1 MNKSMKNIYYV
12 LAGFMLFILFFSFNS
27 CNKST
32 PTEPQNSSPPP
43 ASGTTSLG
51 IISYSPDYSKEKSA
65 ELDTSAIDI
74 STTDASGIKWDLHIP
89 KQDFQSS
96 TTITIT
102 PIINVKSDTTYN
114 ITNGVVFQPDGF
126 QFTTPAILTVT
137 FTQLSQKNAF
147 YFFSQNGKNVEFA
160 SFSDSAG
167 SYKIPI
173 THFSGAATGTPH
185 NLSEFCAIGT
195 AKYNEALTEE
205 NNILQQTPVVP
216 VPPDID
222 LNCGIDPSKEKIL
235 DDYLKQFMLPEDTV
249 IKKML
254 GGLAA
259 MQLAG
264 CNPNITAGG
273 MVQTGKLAEHLLQK
287 AQMAYNQYSN
297 DNKKYPAVVKAMLS
311 VSAKFQLLGGT
322 PPANELAQL
331 GIWAKNYY
339 DAQLLKF
346 TQSHDYSVIH
356 SLFTLSSEAQ
366 LFGVD
371 APYYNEIINAATFK
385 LTINE
390 GLENIIYDNGIP
402 PDTQQ
407 VIIQGAIDLQPSITN
422 AGFSYTGQ
430 GYINYIYGLTGDA
443 CYDAANNP
451 QRGHDKI
458 VLPQNFSFTVY
469 VDSLNLCKQN
479 YVSIRF
485 DSVGSDF
492 EQWNYGYDI
501 TGANGC
507 TNVGSDMQHSA
518 NASLTLDMNNFVFSN
533 ESYFD
538 YYSDG
543 FNLRPFI
550 HNNNINAV
558 DTTYSVDSTLSS
570 GLGTINLKGQLQI
583 KLVHNPQ

>member
-1 MNKSMKNIYYV
+1 MNTLNKKVYYFI
-12 LAGFMLFILFFSFNS
+12 AGLILFGLFFSFNS
-27 CNKST
+27 CKKPS
-32 PTEPQNSSPPP
+32 PTEPQNSSSPST
-43 ASGTTSLG
+43 SGTTTLG
-51 IISYSPDYSKEKSA
+51 TISYSPDYSREKSA
-65 ELDTSAIDI
+65 ELDTTAIDI

-96 TTITIT
+96 TTISIT

-126 QFTTPAILTVT
+126 QFTTPAVLTIT
-137 FTQLSQKNAF
+137 FPQLSQKNAF
-147 YFFSQNGKNVEFA
+147 YLFSQDGKSVEFA
-160 SFSDSAG
+160 PFSDSAG

-173 THFSGAATGTPH
+173 THFSGSATGAPH

-195 AKYNEALTEE
+195 AKYNEALNEE

-222 LNCGIDPSKEKIL
+222 LGCGIDPSKEKIL

-254 GGLAA
+254 GGLSA

-264 CNPNITAGG
+264 CNSNITDGG
-273 MVQTGKLAEHLLQK
+273 MAQAGKLAEHLLQK

-311 VSAKFQLLGGT
+311 ASAKFQLLGGT

-331 GIWAKNYY
+331 GTWAKNYY
-339 DAQLLKF
+339 DAQLLKL
-346 TQSHDYSVIH
+346 TQNHDYSVIH
-356 SLFTLSSEAQ
+356 SLLTLAAEAQ

-371 APYYNEIINAATFK
+371 APYYNQIMNATTFK

-390 GLENIIYDNGIP
+390 GLEDIIYDNGIP
-402 PDTQQ
+402 PDSQQ
-407 VIIQGAIDLQPSITN
+407 VIIQGSIDLQPSTN
-422 AGFSYTGQ
+422 AGISFVGQ
-430 GYINYIYGLTGDA
+430 GYINYVYGLTFDECNDA
-443 CYDAANNP
+443 SGNSVG
-451 QRGHDKI
+451 GHDKI
-458 VLPQNFSFTVY
+458 VLPQKFPLTVY
-469 VDSLNLCKQN
+469 VDSINLCKHN

-485 DSVGSDF
+485 DSLGSSF
-492 EQWNYGYDI
+492 EQWDYGYDI
-501 TGANGC
+501 TGAYGC
-507 TNVGSDMQHSA
+507 MNVGSDMQHSS
-518 NASLTLDMNNFVFSN
+518 NATFTLDMNNLVFSD

-538 YYSDG
+538 YYNNG
-543 FNLRPFI
+543 FKLHPFI

-558 DTTYSVDSTLSS
+558 DTTYSVDTTLSS
-570 GLGTINLKGQLQI
+570 TLGTINLKGQLQI

>member
-12 LAGFMLFILFFSFNS
+12 LAGFMLFILFFSFYS

-32 PTEPQNSSPPP
+32 PTEPQNSPPP
-43 ASGTTSLG
+43 STSGSTSLG
-51 IISYSPDYSKEKSA
+51 TISYSPDYSREKSA
-65 ELDTSAIDI
+65 ELDTTAIDI

-102 PIINVKSDTTYN
+102 PIINVKSDTAYN
-114 ITNGVVFQPDGF
+114 IINGVVFQPDGF
-126 QFTTPAILTVT
+126 QFTTPAVLTVT
-137 FTQLSQKNAF
+137 FPQSSQKNAF
-147 YFFSQNGKNVEFA
+147 YLFSQDGKNVEFA

-173 THFSGAATGTPH
+173 MHFSGAATGTPH
-185 NLSEFCAIGT
+185 NLSDVCAIGT

-222 LNCGIDPSKEKIL
+222 LNCGMDPSKEKIL

-254 GGLAA
+254 SGLAA

-273 MVQTGKLAEHLLQK
+273 MTQTGKLAEHLLQK

-297 DNKKYPAVVKAMLS
+297 NNKKFPAIVKAMLS
-311 VSAKFQLLGGT
+311 ADARFRLLGGT
-322 PPANELAQL
+322 PPPNELAQL
-331 GIWAKNYY
+331 GTWAKNYY
-339 DAQLLKF
+339 DAQLLKL
-346 TQSHDYSVIH
+346 TQNHNYSVIP
-356 SLFTLSSEAQ
+356 SLLTLAAQAQ
-366 LFGVD
+366 LFGVNSN
-371 APYYNEIINAATFK
+371 YYSDIINATTFK

-407 VIIQGAIDLQPSITN
+407 VIIQGAIDLQPNITT
-422 AGFSYTGQ
+422 AGFSYSGQ
-430 GYINYIYGLTGDA
+430 GYINYVYGLTGDV

-458 VLPQNFSFTVY
+458 VLPQNFSLTVF

-479 YVSIRF
+479 YVTIRF
-485 DSVGSDF
+485 DSVGSTF
-492 EQWNYGYDI
+492 EQWDYGYDI
-501 TGANGC
+501 NGANGC
-507 TNVGSDMQHSA
+507 VSVGSDMQHSA

-538 YYSDG
+538 YYNEG
-543 FNLRPFI
+543 FILHPFI
-550 HNNNINAV
+550 HNNNVNAADTTYAV
-558 DTTYSVDSTLSS
+558 DTTLNS

-583 KLVHNPQ
+583 KLVHNPR